1 MKHIP
6 IARMAVAATLLSA
19 TAFNAAA
26 QQDNSAVLQ
35 RLAALEARVA
45 ALEGPSSNGM
55 QGAAEAWQ
63 DPEKWKRLR
72 KGMTEQEV
80 RDLLGKPTTGNRN
93 NQAASQT
100 LTIMAYANGLQIGQ
114 VNLLNGH
121 VSSWNE
127 PLF

>member
-45 ALEGPSSNGM
+45 ALEGPSSNGTH
-55 QGAAEAWQ
+55 GAA
-63 DPEKWKRLR
+63 PEKWKRLR